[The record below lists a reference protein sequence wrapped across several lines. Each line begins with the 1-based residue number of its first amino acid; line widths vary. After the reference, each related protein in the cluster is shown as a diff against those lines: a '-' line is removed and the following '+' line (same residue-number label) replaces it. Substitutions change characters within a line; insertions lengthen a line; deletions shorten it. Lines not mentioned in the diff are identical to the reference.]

1 MIVNT
6 SAATICETEAA
17 KKEGTGDDFDSEANN
32 EEDQLKYCLSLSN
45 TNEANDW
52 TLSSRQSNAM

>member
-32 EEDQLKYCLSLSN
+32 EEDQLKYCLSLSI
-45 TNEANDW
+45 TNSQRSVKRLYSWA
-52 TLSSRQSNAM
+52 TY